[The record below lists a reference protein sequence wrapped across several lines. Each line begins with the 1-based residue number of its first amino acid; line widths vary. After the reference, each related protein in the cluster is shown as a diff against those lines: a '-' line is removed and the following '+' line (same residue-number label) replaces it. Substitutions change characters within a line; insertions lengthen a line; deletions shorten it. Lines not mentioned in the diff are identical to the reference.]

1 MREHTCAC
9 VRECKRAPRLA
20 RSRFLALD
28 TGIDEPLIE
37 MPSTC
42 RPTTSKTVSNF
53 RSCPGTIAPT
63 VAGQPIQSFTGIS
76 VSMRQLSLCASSPFL
91 TSGQKQPHETKP
103 RKDQD
108 LQTKI
113 NRLKNQPSKPGAN
126 TLRPKHST
134 VATSGEHGRIVVP
147 RQLPISHE
155 FSSLRLL
162 IRT

>member
-1 MREHTCAC
+1 
-9 VRECKRAPRLA
+9 
-20 RSRFLALD
+20 
-28 TGIDEPLIE
+28 

-63 VAGQPIQSFTGIS
+63 KLLSDDGVALQPIQSFTGIS

-91 TSGQKQPHETKP
+91 TSAQKQPHETKTKNQKP
-103 RKDQD
+103 K
-108 LQTKI
+108 TKI
-113 NRLKNQPSKPGAN
+113 NRLNNAHTHTHCGPSTA
-126 TLRPKHST
+126 LRPLPVNTAGS
-134 VATSGEHGRIVVP
+134 